1 MSKRF
6 YQIEIGQ
13 QFYVVKGE
21 DTRLFT
27 KVSKSEARADGRSAS
42 TEVHPQ
48 RLVSVVE
55 EAPAESV
62 DLDELDFHT
71 FDFTSAELA
80 EVIRQI
86 VQRAVDTYGEDR
98 VDGERLRKGLY
109 AAHAAKPIRLI
120 ALLNACAVDFPKDV
134 LYGVYRHY
142 DPATDSIKGGW
153 TAQHAEEHE
162 PDIFD
167 LLFGRR

>member
-13 QFYVVKGE
+13 QFYMVKSE
-21 DTRLFT
+21 NTNLFT
-27 KVSKSEARADGRSAS
+27 KVSKSEARTDGAWAN

-55 EAPAESV
+55 TTETV

-71 FDFTSAELA
+71 FDFTSAQLA
-80 EVIRQI
+80 EVISQI
-86 VQRAVDTYGEDR
+86 VARAQNNYGEDR
-98 VDGERLRKGLY
+98 IDAERLRKGLY
-109 AAHAAKPIRLI
+109 AAHANKPIRLI

-142 DPATDSIKGGW
+142 DPTTDSIKGGW